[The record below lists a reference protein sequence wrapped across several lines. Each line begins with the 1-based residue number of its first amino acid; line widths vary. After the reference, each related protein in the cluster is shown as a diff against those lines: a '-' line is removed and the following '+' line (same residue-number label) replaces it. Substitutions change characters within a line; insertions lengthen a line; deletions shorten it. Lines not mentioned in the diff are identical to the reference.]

1 MAKYYI
7 ESGEVSFVVSA
18 CDAEGA
24 ALWAMHRIIDGK
36 ISEWELL
43 AGESVLDDGYNR
55 HVIDG
60 VPAAIPYE
68 AMLDGLAEFD
78 SEIRLSERGLGY
90 DEAGCLETE
99 TIFHTWR
106 QLMMAVDRLHEGK

>member
-7 ESGEVSFVVSA
+7 ESGNVSFVVSA

-36 ISEWELL
+36 INDWEN
-43 AGESVLDDGYNR
+43 GSNDSVLDDGYR
-55 HVIDG
+55 RQIDG
-60 VPAAIPYE
+60 VPAAVPYE

-78 SEIRLSERGLGY
+78 SEIRLSERGFGY

-99 TIFHTWR
+99 SIFHTWR
-106 QLMMAVDRLHEGK
+106 QLMMAVDRLHDSR

>member
-7 ESGEVSFVVSA
+7 ESGDVSFVVSA

-24 ALWAMHRIIDGK
+24 ALWAMHRVIDGK
-36 ISEWELL
+36 INDWESLG
-43 AGESVLDDGYNR
+43 GESVFTDGYSR
-55 HVIDG
+55 QIEG

-78 SEIRLSERGLGY
+78 TEIRLSERGFGY

>member
-7 ESGEVSFVVSA
+7 ESGDVSFVVSA

-24 ALWAMHRIIDGK
+24 ALWAMHRIIDSK
-36 ISEWELL
+36 INDWESL
-43 AGESVLDDGYNR
+43 AGESVLDDGYSR
-55 HVIDG
+55 LIDG

-78 SEIRLSERGLGY
+78 AEIRLSERGFGY
-90 DEAGCLETE
+90 DEAGLLETE

-106 QLMMAVDRLHEGK
+106 QLMMAVDRLHEGN

>member
-1 MAKYYI
+1 MPKYYI

-24 ALWAMHRIIDGK
+24 ALWAMHRVIDSK
-36 ISEWELL
+36 INDWEMM
-43 AGESVLDDGYNR
+43 AGESVLDDGYGR
-55 HVIDG
+55 QIDG

-68 AMLDGLAEFD
+68 AMLEGLAEFD
-78 SEIRLSERGLGY
+78 SEIRLSERGFGY

>member
-24 ALWAMHRIIDGK
+24 ALWAMHRIIDSQ
-36 ISEWELL
+36 IDAWELS
-43 AGESVLDDGYNR
+43 ADESVLDDGYGR
-55 HVIDG
+55 QIDG

-78 SEIRLSERGLGY
+78 SEIRLSERGFGY
-90 DEAGCLETE
+90 DEAGCLDTE
-99 TIFHTWR
+99 TIFHSWR
-106 QLMMAVDRLHEGK
+106 RLMMAVDRLHEGK

>member
-7 ESGEVSFVVSA
+7 ESGNVSFVVSA

-36 ISEWELL
+36 IDEWE
-43 AGESVLDDGYNR
+43 ASADESIVSDGYGR
-55 HVIDG
+55 QIEG
-60 VPAAIPYE
+60 VPTAVPYE
-68 AMLDGLAEFD
+68 AMLDGLAEFESD
-78 SEIRLSERGLGY
+78 IRLSERGFGY
-90 DEAGCLETE
+90 DDAGCLETE
-99 TIFHTWR
+99 TIFHSWR

>member
-7 ESGEVSFVVSA
+7 ESGHVSFVVSA

-24 ALWAMHRIIDGK
+24 ALWAMHRIIDSK
-36 ISEWELL
+36 ISDWE
-43 AGESVLDDGYNR
+43 ASADASIISDGYSCQ
-55 HVIDG
+55 IDG
-60 VPAAIPYE
+60 VPAAVPYE
-68 AMLDGLAEFD
+68 AMLDGLAEFEP
-78 SEIRLSERGLGY
+78 EIRLSERGFGY

-106 QLMMAVDRLHEGK
+106 QLMMAVDRLHDGK